1 MDPAQTALIITVA
14 LVLGWFALGVVYNI
28 RRGNAVLKWLQGGLP
43 RLGERTTLRWLG
55 SSAVVLEIA
64 KARSPFRRVD
74 LMLVLEPRDVPWFWL
89 LARSR
94 GRRDVLI
101 LRGQLVTAPPQEFA
115 WFAPGSWSE
124 RERSRTDAGRG
135 WPAEQVDGLRLQT
148 PPGSKAGNRPAAD
161 AGLAAA
167 RQLHPTIWQL
177 SARRG
182 LPHLELHLPLPDPR
196 QTEAAA
202 YCEQIR
208 RLAEVVGRKAPGP
221 A

>member
-1 MDPAQTALIITVA
+1 
-14 LVLGWFALGVVYNI
+14 
-28 RRGNAVLKWLQGGLP
+28 VLKWLQGGLP

-64 KARSPFRRVD
+64 KARPPFRRVE

-101 LRGQLVTAPPQEFA
+101 LRGTLLSAPPQEFA

-124 RERSRTDAGRG
+124 RERSRNDPGRS
-135 WPAEQVDGLRLQT
+135 WPAEPVDGLRLQA
-148 PPGSKAGNRPAAD
+148 PSGMQAGNRPAAE

-177 SARRG
+177 NARRG
-182 LPHLELHLPLPDPR
+182 PPHLELHLPLPDPR
-196 QTEAAA
+196 QAEAAA
-202 YCEQIR
+202 YCDQIR
-208 RLAEVVGRKAPGP
+208 RLAEVVGRKPSRP

>member
-1 MDPAQTALIITVA
+1 MDFAQTALIVVIA
-14 LVLGWFALGVVYNI
+14 LVLGWFAVGVVYNI

-43 RLGERTTLRWLG
+43 KLGERTTLRWLG

-64 KARSPFRRVD
+64 KPRAPFRRVE

-101 LRGQLVTAPPQEFA
+101 LRGQLVSAPAQEFA

-124 RERSRTDAGRG
+124 RERSRNDPGRG
-135 WPAEQVDGLRLQT
+135 WPAEPMDGLRLQV
-148 PPGSKAGNRPAAD
+148 PPGMQAGNRQAAE

-167 RQLHPTIWQL
+167 RLLNENVWQL

-196 QTEAAA
+196 QAEAAA

-208 RLAEVVGRKAPGP
+208 RLAETVGRARTRP